1 MCLRHYCYPARS
13 SRAQPSVRSGLRIDD
28 SILLTSKTAWRV
40 LVVYIHT
47 RRAEPLLNKTA
58 SLRKSKMPATCLDR
72 SGRTDGLGRAEPFCL
87 DRLRALRSERGS
99 GSDLWTLWHM
109 SSGVFRDE
117 HHQLMTSGCT
127 RTPTPFPCKSIG
139 AEFVLHE
146 PTVLLPIREIGYTA
160 TVLCLVPSLEPGSSS
175 SPPAALQTTKAAS
188 VGASCRHRTGGKGK
202 KEAGLSAQLRHSDA
216 ITYLPRVSK
225 KHPLRNRV
233 ILLLRILPICSCW
246 PGVREVSLPRH
257 WSAASHRIADARS
270 IRLPPSHR
278 LLVGCHVV

>member
-216 ITYLPRVSK
+216 IIYPEYRKSTRCEIESYFYFAFFPFVPVGQGSGRCPSRGIG
-225 KHPLRNRV
+225 P
-233 ILLLRILPICSCW
+233 P
-246 PGVREVSLPRH
+246 
-257 WSAASHRIADARS
+257 HRIADARS
-270 IRLPPSHR
+270 NRLPPSHR